1 MGMTMLADSR
11 DFRNVHSGL
20 ATAVTGICLFRA
32 FLNIFDHRKHKEQGG
47 LDVSTTTFKE
57 EA

>member
-1 MGMTMLADSR
+1 MTMLADSR